1 MASNGNLQWKDA
13 EIYHPDQVESVLTNL
28 HINISTETDT
38 NFLCLCPYH
47 TNTDT
52 PAMSVEKTAGVFL
65 CFAPHCG
72 ESGNL
77 MRLVQ
82 DIGSMNYFQ
91 ARRFI
96 NKYHKDVDLEA
107 LVARNLIQEPEW
119 KEFPQEVLDKLKK
132 NFPQSRAHD
141 YMRTRGFEWE
151 TLDYFDVGYSMHQ
164 KMVTVPMHNPQ
175 GVPIGLIGR
184 STEGKAFKNSPGLPK
199 SKTAWNFHRA
209 KKVSDTVIIVESSFD
224 AMRVHQAG
232 FPNVV
237 ALLGGF
243 ISKYHANQL
252 GKAFSKIIIMTDAD
266 EAGRTLA
273 ASIESKMSDKQI
285 MYAADS
291 PDSVYPGAAKDAS
304 DLDDRQIRYL
314 IKNAVNMAEY
324 ASWYN

>member
-1 MASNGNLQWKDA
+1 MASNGNLQWKDS

-28 HINISTETDT
+28 HINITNETDT

-47 TNTDT
+47 SNTDT

-72 ESGNL
+72 ERGTL
-77 MRLVQ
+77 QRLTEE
-82 DIGSMNYFQ
+82 IGHMNYFQ
-91 ARRFI
+91 AKRFI
-96 NKYHKDVDLEA
+96 NKYHKEVDIEA
-107 LVARNLIQEPEW
+107 IVARNLIKEPDW
-119 KEFPQEVLDKLKK
+119 VEFPQEVLDKLKK
-132 NFPQSRAHD
+132 AFPQSRAHD
-141 YMRTRGFEWE
+141 YMKTRGFAWE
-151 TLDYFDVGYSMHQ
+151 TLDYFDVGYSMMQ
-164 KMVTVPMHNPQ
+164 KMVTVPMHNPD
-175 GVPIGLIGR
+175 GLPIGIIGR

-209 KKVSDTVIIVESSFD
+209 KKASDTVIIVESSFD

-232 FPNVV
+232 FSNVV

-252 GKAFSKIIIMTDAD
+252 GKTFSKIIIMTDAD

-273 ASIESKMSDKQI
+273 AAIETKMADKQI

-291 PDSVYPGAAKDAS
+291 PDSVYPAASKDAS
-304 DLDDRQIRYL
+304 DLTDQQISYL
-314 IKNAVNMAEY
+314 VKNAVSMAEY